1 MEPAKLNFKIYQGS
15 TFLQQLRWESE
26 TKTYIPIIAV
36 SKSAPVE
43 ITVSSDTNLPPVG
56 WRVRVT
62 GVNGMKEINMPD
74 DTYQLLTN
82 KNNAVIELN
91 QINSANYTT
100 YTSGGILEFNTPVSL
115 QGYTARMQIRRKLGD
130 EDVILS
136 LTTENGGI
144 AVDNVSKTITITMTA
159 SQTAALT
166 FNAAVYD
173 LELLLNNTVTRFAQ
187 GNLILN
193 KEVTRDG

>member
-1 MEPAKLNFKIYQGS
+1 MVVLEKTERLWCGDFYQEPAF
-15 TFLQQLRWESE
+15 F
-26 TKTYIPIIAV
+26 A
-36 SKSAPVE
+36 
-43 ITVSSDTNLPPVG
+43 
-56 WRVRVT
+56 
-62 GVNGMKEINMPD
+62 GM
-74 DTYQLLTN
+74 
-82 KNNAVIELN
+82 
-91 QINSANYTT
+91 
-100 YTSGGILEFNTPVSL
+100 G
-115 QGYTARMQIRRKLGD
+115 KLGD